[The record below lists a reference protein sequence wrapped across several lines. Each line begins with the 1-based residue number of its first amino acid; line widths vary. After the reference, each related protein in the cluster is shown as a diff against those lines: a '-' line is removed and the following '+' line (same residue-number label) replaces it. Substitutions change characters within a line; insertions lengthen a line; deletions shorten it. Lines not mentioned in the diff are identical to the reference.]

1 MIRRRSL
8 FQSHVLVPF
17 AALCC
22 LLFLPVVLRAQPSM
36 SARDMRRQ
44 QEQAMRDRE
53 YALYHA
59 GEVHEQKEF
68 AARNLM
74 PQIREDFKQLQL
86 VNNGLMKQVVT
97 AKALDYKLIAQTV
110 GEINNR
116 AGRLKDNLALPQI
129 QAAENNARKGKPPEV
144 APDAAQLK
152 ASLFELDHLIM
163 SFVTN
168 PHFSSSPNTLA
179 VAQADQAGRDL
190 RGIIALSRA
199 IKKSA
204 QQLSK

>member
-8 FQSHVLVPF
+8 FQIHVPVSLL
-17 AALCC
+17 ALCC
-22 LLFLPVVLRAQPSM
+22 LLLLPNVLRAQPSM

-44 QEQAMRDRE
+44 QQQAMRDRE

-59 GEVHEQKEF
+59 GEVHEQREA

-74 PQIREDFKQLQL
+74 PQIREDFKQLQ
-86 VNNGLMKQVVT
+86 VINNGLMKQVVT

-116 AGRLKDNLALPQI
+116 AGRLKDNLALPQL
-129 QAAENNARKGKPPEV
+129 QTTEDNARKGKTQEV

-152 ASLFELDHLIM
+152 AALFELDRLIM
-163 SFVTN
+163 NFVTN
-168 PHFSSSPNTLA
+168 PHFNSSPNTLA
-179 VAQADQAGRDL
+179 VAQADRAGRDL
-190 RGIIALSRA
+190 RSIITLSRA
-199 IKKSA
+199 LKKSA
-204 QQLSK
+204 QQLGK